1 MRQQGIAQAA
11 AEPGDS
17 VPPIAGHLA
26 DGLQDAVGDCAE
38 KLLLVGEMPV
48 QGTGGDVQLASQPAH
63 RQIGDPVGVQDR
75 RRRLDH
81 VAFVQLHPATIT

>member
-1 MRQQGIAQAA
+1 MRQQGIPQAA
-11 AEPGDS
+11 ADPRDA
-17 VPPIAGHLA
+17 VTPVARRIAN
-26 DGLQDAVGDCAE
+26 GLEDAVGDRAE

-48 QGTGGDVQLASQPAH
+48 QGAGGDVQLAAQPAH
-63 RQIGDPVGVQDR
+63 RQVGDPVVVQDR